1 MKTILYDFKRS
12 FFRIS
17 VLLFIIIFALAG
29 IGLSYLV
36 ANAINPQSVNISVIG
51 VAIDTG
57 NNTIKIIGAVL
68 DKDGNGISNAKI
80 YIISGKTVI
89 TSSTTNS
96 SGYFTSSFLR
106 TQISQGPYLE
116 ISVKSDYGN
125 ASTNIPPLKF
135 PTVFIEPS
143 SFTYGSSHTLTAF
156 SSVGPPLVGVILT
169 NVNKYT
175 NTGTIII
182 VMTNLDGSKP
192 NYDVYYT
199 TASPI
204 SNTTGFTTVTISPSP
219 SNLTYNYLGKITD
232 YISIFNIN
240 INSSNNL
247 LYLKFKKDDS
257 QSYVSLYYSLVSP
270 AESRIVMSTISS
282 LSPFAQ
288 FFPVIFLYLVYAMIA
303 KPRSTGALEFLLARP
318 VTRREIY
325 INRYIAGILTAL
337 ISSGILII
345 TTYISMNTLIGRTLD
360 AYNFL
365 LLYVGISGSL
375 IAFFSLMYGISTFLK
390 SAVYL
395 GLSIGLYMLLYVF
408 WGVLAILFALS
419 TKSNFLDILYLTYY
433 FNPNGLYNFITY
445 FIESNY
451 SILMTKTAIIN
462 NIAIILSSLI
472 WIIVPTILGYLKFK
486 KINLSS

>member
-1 MKTILYDFKRS
+1 MKTVLYDFKRS

-17 VLLFIIIFALAG
+17 VLLFIVIFALVG

-36 ANAINPQSVNISVIG
+36 ANTIAPQTVNISVIG
-51 VAIDTG
+51 TTIDTG
-57 NNTIKIIGAVL
+57 NNTMKIIGVVL
-68 DKDGNGISNAKI
+68 DKDGNGIANAKI
-80 YIISGKTVI
+80 YILSDKTVI
-89 TSSTTNS
+89 TSTTTNS
-96 SGYFTSSFLR
+96 SGYFTSSFSR
-106 TQISQGPYLE
+106 TFQKPYLE
-116 ISVKSDYGN
+116 MSVKSDHGN
-125 ASTNIPPLKF
+125 ASINIPSTF

-143 SFTYGSSHTLTAF
+143 SFAYGSSIPPTF
-156 SSVGPPLVGVILT
+156 SSTQAKFSPINVGIILM
-169 NVNKYT
+169 NINKYT
-175 NTGTIII
+175 NTGTIVIA
-182 VMTNLDGSKP
+182 MTGLNGTKP
-192 NYDVYYT
+192 NYDAYYT
-199 TASPI
+199 TTSPI
-204 SNTTGFTTVTISPSP
+204 NNTTGFGTITFSPSP

-232 YISIFNIN
+232 YISVFNIN

-247 LYLKFKKDDS
+247 LYLKFKSNDS
-257 QSYVSLYYSLVSP
+257 LLYASLQYSLISQ

-318 VTRREIY
+318 VTRKEIY

-337 ISSGILII
+337 TSSGILII
-345 TTYISMNTLIGRTLD
+345 TAYISMNILIGRTLD

-375 IAFFSLMYGISTFLK
+375 IAFFSLMYGISAFLR

-408 WGVLAILFALS
+408 WGVLAILFAFS

-451 SILMTKTAIIN
+451 SILITKTTIIN

-472 WIIVPTILGYLKFK
+472 WIILPTMLGYLKFK